1 MVPDLESLIK
11 AFVDRTC
18 PHEQEHAN
26 GDKAQEQRYADDGRD
41 ALISDPEEQ
50 ERHNADDA
58 QRYPYCDTSAF
69 AGFSFL
75 LVSMCFRILRKRFP
89 TYPPHFP
96 SNTHSFDL
104 TII

>member
-1 MVPDLESLIK
+1 MM
-11 AFVDRTC
+11 
-18 PHEQEHAN
+18 HQ
-26 GDKAQEQRYADDGRD
+26 YAPAKKDVRLPTSFFSGVWSD